1 MSRLWIKICGIT
13 QKQDAV
19 AAAQLGADA
28 IGLVFYKPSPRSV
41 TLSQASE
48 IFTGILPSL
57 KIVGL
62 FVNPEPS
69 EVTEVVESGLVDYLQ
84 FHGDESPEDCGRY
97 NVMSLKAF
105 RMKGPETLK
114 AMQEFPADGFLL
126 DAHVEDA
133 LGGTGATFNWDL
145 AVAAQEFGRPI
156 FLAGGLT
163 VENVAEVVRKVQPFA
178 VDVSSGV
185 EHAPGKKNAAKMN
198 AFVSAAKGALA

>member
-1 MSRLWIKICGIT
+1 MSVTIKICGIT
-13 QKQDAV
+13 SEADAL
-19 AAAQLGADA
+19 AAAEAGADA
-28 IGLVFYKPSPRSV
+28 IGLMFYEDSPRHV
-41 TLSQASE
+41 TISQAKAISE
-48 IFTGILPSL
+48 ALP
-57 KIVGL
+57 KHIARGGV
-62 FVNPEPS
+62 FVNAE
-69 EVTEVVESGLVDYLQ
+69 ESLVSQAIIDCTLNIVQ

-105 RMKGPETLK
+105 RMQGPETLK

-145 AVAAQEFGRPI
+145 AVRAQDLGRPI

-163 VENVAEVVRKVQPFA
+163 VDNVAEAVAKVQPFA

-185 EHAPGKKNAAKMN
+185 ESEPGKKDVGKVR
-198 AFVSAAKGALA
+198 AFVSAAKGA